1 MHKITEVTMKKIIV
15 CLVLCSFFFNIKVHA
30 NELAF
35 NAKSSYLMEYS
46 TGKVLFEKNAEEKMF
61 PASMTKMMS
70 LVLVYEALNGN
81 QIKEDDI
88 LTISENA
95 ASMGGSQIYLQP
107 NEQMSVL
114 DLIKSICIASA
125 NDAMVAMAE
134 HISGSVSEFVN
145 KMNEKA
151 KEYQLV
157 NTNFVNTTG
166 LHDENHYSCAKDMA
180 IIAQK
185 LIEVGGNHLLEITS
199 TYDAYIRENTD
210 HPFWLVNT
218 NKLVKH
224 VESIDGLKTGFTQE
238 ALSCITLTA
247 MKDNVRMIGVVM
259 KEPDS
264 KTRNKEAVEL
274 IQFGLSQMKYEPL
287 LKKDEIF
294 MEYEFDNG
302 KPNLAN
308 LIYLNDIGSV
318 VMKDEE
324 VMIESMNLVNESFK
338 LPLNKKDKVGS
349 VEITLSNNQKLLVD
363 VGVNSAI
370 NKMNFIDYFV
380 KSWWRV
386 LA

>member
-1 MHKITEVTMKKIIV
+1 MKKII
-15 CLVLCSFFFNIKVHA
+15 LVLILCTLFFNIKVNA
-30 NELAF
+30 NELAL
-35 NAKSSYLMEYS
+35 NAKSAYLMEAS

-70 LVLVYEALNGN
+70 LILVYEALNSN
-81 QIKEDDI
+81 QIKEEDV

-107 NEQMSVL
+107 NEQMSVS
-114 DLIKSICIASA
+114 DLLKSICIASA

-151 KEYQLV
+151 KEYNLI
-157 NTNFVNTTG
+157 NTNFENTTG

-210 HPFWLVNT
+210 NPFWLVNT

-238 ALSCITLTA
+238 ALSCITVTA

-264 KTRNKEAVEL
+264 KIRNKEVVEL
-274 IQFGLSQMKYEPL
+274 IQFGLSQMKYQPL
-287 LKKDEIF
+287 FKKDDIF

-308 LIYLNDIGSV
+308 LIYLNDIGTV
-318 VMKDEE
+318 IMKDEE
-324 VMIESMNLVNESFK
+324 VVIESMHLINESFE
-338 LPLNKKDKVGS
+338 LPLDKKDKIGS
-349 VEITLSNNQKLLVD
+349 VEIILSNNQKLLVD
-363 VGVNSAI
+363 VGVNSKI
-370 NKMNFIDYFV
+370 EKMNFIDYLV

>member
-1 MHKITEVTMKKIIV
+1 MKKIILILII
-15 CLVLCSFFFNIKVHA
+15 CTLFFNIKVNA
-30 NELAF
+30 NELAS
-35 NAKSSYLMEYS
+35 NAKSAYLIEYS

-70 LVLVYEALNGN
+70 LILVYEALNSN
-81 QIKEDDI
+81 QMKEEDV

-107 NEQMSVL
+107 NEQMSIS
-114 DLIKSICIASA
+114 DLLKSICIASA

-151 KEYQLV
+151 KEYHLV
-157 NTNFVNTTG
+157 NTNFKNTTG

-185 LIEVGGNHLLEITS
+185 LIEVGGSHLLEITS
-199 TYDAYIRENTD
+199 TYDAYIREKTD

-238 ALSCITLTA
+238 ALSCITVTA

-264 KTRNKEAVEL
+264 KTRNKEVVEL
-274 IQFGLSQMKYEPL
+274 IQFGLSKMKYQPL

-294 MEYEFDNG
+294 MEYVFDNG

-308 LIYLNDIGSV
+308 LVYLNDVGTV
-318 VMKDEE
+318 VMKDEQVE
-324 VMIESMNLVNESFK
+324 IQSMNIIDESFH
-338 LPLNKKDKVGS
+338 LPLNENDKVGR
-349 VEITLSNNQKLLVD
+349 VEILLTNNQKLMVD
-363 VGVNSAI
+363 VGVNQNI
-370 NKMNFIDYFV
+370 EKMSYIDYFA